1 MTINDVLPK
10 LKGLKRSGEG
20 WTARCPAHDDQRNS
34 LRVSRGAGERVLLHC
49 YAGCPFEAIQSA
61 LGTEAPG
68 RARVVSTYDYRDEAG
83 ALLYQAV
90 RFEPKDFRQRKPDGA
105 GGWSYKLNGVRR
117 VPYRLPELLTASPEE
132 TVFIVEGE
140 KDADRLS
147 ALGLVATTN
156 AGGAGKWRDEFNEA
170 LRGRRVVII
179 PDNDEPGREHA
190 SRVAQSLR
198 GATSDVRILSLPGL
212 QPKGDV
218 SDWLDAGGVVDE
230 LLVLAEAAPEHTA
243 AEGPVPTKL
252 RSLTVVC
259 MADVEPETVRWLWY
273 PYIPFGKL
281 TVLEGQPSLGKSW
294 LTCALASA
302 VSRGSGLPGCESFE
316 PGNVLMLSAEDGIAD
331 TIRPRLG
338 AVGADTA
345 RVFAVKEL
353 FALDTLG
360 MLMLEEKVEELRPTL
375 VIIDPLF
382 AYTGG
387 KVDINRANECR
398 SVTAPLA
405 ALAERYGCA
414 LVALR
419 HLSKSKGGGDALNA
433 GIGSIDITAA
443 ARSVLLVGRDPD
455 DEKRR
460 AIIQTKNNLAPQ
472 GGALGYKVE
481 EGRFYWTGEST
492 LTAGRI
498 LSAPSDEQGRGEQA
512 EAADYLR
519 QALAEGPRA
528 AKEIKAEAHQV
539 GLSEQM
545 LRTARMRLGVRT
557 RKEGGSFGS
566 MGQRWV
572 WYLPEAEDVAE
583 GVTEDVAE
591 TAEDVREG
599 GNQHLQ
605 ANCDDK
611 GTYGNGLAEDVAPP
625 SSQHLQQLQQ
635 HLQGAGA
642 QPADT
647 APAPAAGPQP
657 THLREIFEF

>member
-1 MTINDVLPK
+1 MTINDILPK
-10 LKGLKRSGEG
+10 LKGVKRTPRG
-20 WTARCPAHDDQRNS
+20 WTALCPAHGDQHNS
-34 LRVSRGAGERVLLHC
+34 LSVSVGAGESVLLYCH
-49 YAGCPFEAIQSA
+49 AGCTFEAVQAA
-61 LGTEAPG
+61 LGADVPG
-68 RARVVSTYDYRDEAG
+68 RAHVVSTYDYRDESG

-117 VPYRLPELLTASPEE
+117 VPYRLPELLTADPQEQ
-132 TVFIVEGE
+132 VFIVEGE
-140 KDADRLS
+140 KDADRLC

-156 AGGAGKWRDEFNEA
+156 AGGAGKWRDEFNDV
-170 LRGRRVVII
+170 LRGRRVVVI

-198 GATSDVRILSLPGL
+198 GAAADVRILSLQNLP
-212 QPKGDV
+212 PKGDV
-218 SDWLDAGGVVDE
+218 SDWLDGGGLVDE
-230 LLVLAEAAPEHTA
+230 LLVLAESAPEFVSTDST
-243 AEGPVPTKL
+243 PPPK
-252 RSLTVVC
+252 RRLTVVC

-281 TVLEGQPSLGKSW
+281 TILEGQPSLGKSW

-302 VSRGSGLPGCESFE
+302 VSHGRGLPGCEPFE
-316 PGNVLMLSAEDGIAD
+316 PGKVLMLSAEDGIGD

-338 AVGADTA
+338 AVGADTS

-353 FALDTLG
+353 FALDALG
-360 MLMLEEKVEELRPTL
+360 MLMLEEEVAEIRPTL

-398 SVTAPLA
+398 AVTAPLA
-405 ALAERYGCA
+405 ALAEKYGCA

-443 ARSVLLVGRDPD
+443 ARSVLLVGKDPD
-455 DEKRR
+455 DKKLR
-460 AIIQTKNNLAPQ
+460 AVVQTKNNLAPE

-519 QALAEGPRA
+519 QALSEGPRA
-528 AKEIKAEAHQV
+528 AKEIKAEANQV

-572 WYLPEAEDVAE
+572 WYLPEAEDAAE
-583 GVTEDVAE
+583 DVTEDVAGG
-591 TAEDVREG
+591 AEDVKESG
-599 GNQHLQ
+599 EQHLQ
-605 ANCDDK
+605 ASGGDK
-611 GTYGNGLAEDVAPP
+611 DTYGNGLAEDVAPP
-625 SSQHLQQLQQ
+625 SPQHLQAGEQ
-635 HLQGAGA
+635 HLQGAA
-642 QPADT
+642 
-647 APAPAAGPQP
+647 APAAASVP
-657 THLREIFEF
+657 TYPGGTQLTQLREIFEF

>member
-1 MTINDVLPK
+1 
-10 LKGLKRSGEG
+10 
-20 WTARCPAHDDQRNS
+20 
-34 LRVSRGAGERVLLHC
+34 
-49 YAGCPFEAIQSA
+49 
-61 LGTEAPG
+61 
-68 RARVVSTYDYRDEAG
+68 
-83 ALLYQAV
+83 
-90 RFEPKDFRQRKPDGA
+90 
-105 GGWSYKLNGVRR
+105 
-117 VPYRLPELLTASPEE
+117 
-132 TVFIVEGE
+132 
-140 KDADRLS
+140 
-147 ALGLVATTN
+147 
-156 AGGAGKWRDEFNEA
+156 
-170 LRGRRVVII
+170 I

-190 SRVAQSLR
+190 ARVAQSLR
-198 GATSDVRILSLPGL
+198 GAAADVRVLSLPNL
-212 QPKGDV
+212 PPKGDV

-230 LLVLAEAAPEHTA
+230 LLVLAEAAPGFESPDA
-243 AEGPVPTKL
+243 ATPPKVT
-252 RSLTVVC
+252 SLTLVC
-259 MADVEPETVRWLWY
+259 MADVVPETVRWLWY

-281 TVLEGQPSLGKSW
+281 TILEGQPSLGKSW

-302 VSRGSGLPGCESFE
+302 VSRGQGLPGCEPFE
-316 PGNVLMLSAEDGIAD
+316 PGNVVMLSAEDGIAD

-338 AVGADTA
+338 AVGADMP

-353 FALDTLG
+353 FALDSLG
-360 MLMLEEKVEELRPTL
+360 MLLLEEKVDEVRPAL

-398 SVTAPLA
+398 GVTAPLA

-455 DEKRR
+455 DDKRR
-460 AIIQTKNNLAPQ
+460 AIVQTKNNLAPQ

-498 LSAPSDEQGRGEQA
+498 LSLPSDEQGRGEQA
-512 EAADYLR
+512 EATDYLR
-519 QALAEGPRA
+519 QALSEGPRPS
-528 AKEIKAEAHQV
+528 KDIKAEAHQV

-572 WYLPEAEDVAE
+572 WYIPSAEDVAE
-583 GVTEDVAE
+583 DVAE
-591 TAEDVREG
+591 AAEDVRES

-605 ANCDDK
+605 ANCADK
-611 GTYGNGLAEDVAPP
+611 DTYGNGLAEDVAPP
-625 SSQHLQQLQQ
+625 FSQHLQQLQQ
-635 HLQGAGA
+635 HLQGVGEPSVNAA
-642 QPADT
+642 SPAES
-647 APAPAAGPQP
+647 APTPHAEAPP
-657 THLREIFEF
+657 TQLREIFEF